1 MAELVNELY
10 KLSLL
15 LIFWQE
21 IVENFTLRN
30 NVFYEVL
37 D

>member
-21 IVENFTLRN
+21 IEGNFTLRN

>member
-21 IVENFTLRN
+21 IVGNFTLRN